1 MKDEMIKQ
9 ILQENLEEISTPN
22 FNDQIIDKLEIETA
36 KKPAAVF
43 NANSVVIVFLVAF
56 LFYALT
62 TFGILENI
70 DSSTLIISTILCF
83 TPLFFMVFNKIH
95 QLALHQK

>member
-9 ILQENLEEISTPN
+9 ILQENLEEISIPN
-22 FNDQIIDKLEIETA
+22 FNDSIIDKLEIE
-36 KKPAAVF
+36 KSSKPVAVF
-43 NANSVVIVFLVAF
+43 NSNSVVVIFLVAF
-56 LFYALT
+56 LFYALVT
-62 TFGILENI
+62 VGILENI
-70 DSSTLIISTILCF
+70 DSSTLIISMILCF

>member
-1 MKDEMIKQ
+1 MKDETIKQ

-22 FNDQIIDKLEIETA
+22 FNNEIIDKLDIEKSSRPVT
-36 KKPAAVF
+36 VF
-43 NANSVVIVFLVAF
+43 NTNSVVIVFLVAF
-56 LFYALT
+56 LFYALV

-70 DSSTLIISTILCF
+70 DSSTLIISMILCF
-83 TPLFFMVFNKIH
+83 TPLFFMVFNKIG